1 MVALHLH
8 DNFCVPELT
17 LLLPG
22 NQKPG
27 ATGDELPCKDGRGE
41 WQGSAPGVNPQPL
54 LQFQTFFFNLAFSTL
69 G

>member
-8 DNFCVPELT
+8 ELA

-27 ATGDELPCKDGRGE
+27 ATEDELPGKDGRGE

-54 LQFQTFFFNLAFSTL
+54 LQFQTFFFFF
-69 G
+69 